1 VAGSQETPK
10 KVFNLKIQV
19 LFIYIETWQ
28 VHKTP
33 EKKSTCSN
41 FSDTLFNFG
50 KVARNVAGYGNSEK
64 SASH

>member
-1 VAGSQETPK
+1 
-10 KVFNLKIQV
+10 V

-50 KVARNVAGYGNSEK
+50 KVARNVAGYGNSDK
-64 SASH
+64 KKDFLWFQQPQAAGTFS